1 MIELAVLDMAGTT
14 IDDGGAVYTALRD
27 CVEAHGVTVPDD
39 RLQQWMGTD
48 KRTAIDALL
57 GDVATPGLVE
67 DAYADFTRRLEDAY
81 LAEPPTPIDGVPE
94 ALKQL
99 RADNVRVVLTTGFAH
114 DVADPLLAA
123 IGWTPGTEGS
133 PVDAVVCADD
143 VAAGRPAP
151 YMIFRAM
158 ELAGVLS
165 PTRVAVAG
173 DTHVDV
179 LAGSNA
185 GATIVAGVLT
195 GALSAEVLGTA
206 RHTHLLASVA
216 DLPALVRQH

>member
-14 IDDGGAVYTALRD
+14 VDDGGAVYVALRE

-39 RLQQWMGTD
+39 RLQEWMGTD

-57 GDVATPGLVE
+57 GDLANPELVE
-67 DAYADFTRRLEDAY
+67 ETYVDFSRRLEASY
-81 LAEPPTPIDGVPE
+81 LANPPMPIPGVPE
-94 ALKQL
+94 ALKEL
-99 RADNVRVVLTTGFAH
+99 RADGVKVVLTTGFAH

-123 IGWTPGTEGS
+123 IGWTPGTDGA
-133 PVDAVVCADD
+133 PIDAVVCADD

-158 ELAGVLS
+158 ELAGVHS
-165 PTRVAVAG
+165 PARVAVAG

-185 GATIVAGVLT
+185 GAQIVAGVLT
-195 GALSAEVLGTA
+195 GALSAEVLGTV

-216 DLPALVRQH
+216 DLPALIRES